1 MSDRAVWGSRLGF
14 IMTTAGFAVGLGAI
28 WRFPYMMS
36 KNGGGAFLLVYLL
49 TTLAVGVPLFIVE
62 VMLGRVTRHGG
73 VLGMQQLTPPR
84 SPFRL
89 VGWLGAAA
97 GIGILSYYCV
107 ILALLLIYWLK
118 SLGGAFAYGTDIGS
132 FARIFDLASSSVAS
146 LGFAV
151 LAAVLLMGVVIR
163 AGLKPGLER
172 TCKWLMPV
180 LLLFLG
186 ILAVRS
192 LSLPEA
198 GKGEA
203 WFLKPDFGRID
214 LQVTLDALG
223 HTFFAVGIGVGVNSL
238 LSKSLGERNQEAAN
252 RAAGNGIV
260 LMAIATVLFVLFGL
274 FGVRPYFAVQST
286 NPETVEGGIVYT
298 RICCVFSLGCFA
310 SILGERLLQ
319 ATGRT
324 VHTMIT
330 QSTGAII
337 NIILDPI
344 LIHGWF
350 GLPAMGIAGAAV
362 ATVIGQWVSGIMVIL
377 FNLKF
382 NPEVQL
388 HKKYL
393 PLEGKA
399 VVPILTV
406 GIPSIVM
413 NGIGSVMNFGINQIL
428 QGFAETATG
437 VFGVYFKLQSF
448 FFMPLFGLNNATISI
463 IAYNYGAR
471 KPHRITKTLKISC
484 AAALCIMTVGLL
496 VFQFFPDVL
505 LGLFNPSQAF
515 LEIGR
520 VALRTISWSFPI
532 AAVCIALGAS
542 FQALGDGIYSTIVS
556 LCRQLVVLLPA
567 AYLLSLTGQVQRV
580 WLAFPIAE
588 VVSGTVTFICF
599 TRIYRQKIRP
609 LFHVL

>member
-1 MSDRAVWGSRLGF
+1 MTAATLQENKMGVMPVGKLIANMALPMVISMLVQALYNVVDSIYVSQVSESAV
-14 IMTTAGFAVGLGAI
+14 TALSLA
-28 WRFPYMMS
+28 FPIQ
-36 KNGGGAFLLVYLL
+36 N
-49 TTLAVGVPLFIVE
+49 
-62 VMLGRVTRHGG
+62 
-73 VLGMQQLTPPR
+73 
-84 SPFRL
+84 
-89 VGWLGAAA
+89 
-97 GIGILSYYCV
+97 
-107 ILALLLIYWLK
+107 LLI
-118 SLGGAFAYGTDIGS
+118 G
-132 FARIFDLASSSVAS
+132 
-146 LGFAV
+146 
-151 LAAVLLMGVVIR
+151 
-163 AGLKPGLER
+163 
-172 TCKWLMPV
+172 
-180 LLLFLG
+180 
-186 ILAVRS
+186 
-192 LSLPEA
+192 
-198 GKGEA
+198 
-203 WFLKPDFGRID
+203 
-214 LQVTLDALG
+214 
-223 HTFFAVGIGVGVNSL
+223 FAVGIGVGVNSL
-238 LSKSLGERNQEAAN
+238 LSKSLGEKNQEAAN

-260 LMAIATVLFVLFGL
+260 LMAIAMVLFVLFGL
-274 FGVRPYFAVQST
+274 LGVRPYFAIQSD

-298 RICCVFSLGCFA
+298 SICCVFSVA

-319 ATGRT
+319 STGRT

-330 QSTGAII
+330 QSIGAII

-350 GLPAMGIAGAAV
+350 GLPAMGIAGAAI
-362 ATVIGQWVSGIMVIL
+362 ATVIGQWVSGIMVII

-393 PLEGKA
+393 PLEGKTVA
-399 VVPILTV
+399 AILTV

-471 KPHRITKTLKISC
+471 KPQRITKTLKISC
-484 AAALCIMTVGLL
+484 TAALCIMTAGLL
-496 VFQFFPDVL
+496 VFQFFPDLL

-532 AAVCIALGAS
+532 AAICIALGAS
-542 FQALGDGIYSTIVS
+542 FQALGNGIYSTIVS
-556 LCRQLVVLLPA
+556 LCRQLVVLLPV
-567 AYLLSLTGQVQRV
+567 AYLLSLTGEVQRV

-588 VVSGTVTFICF
+588 IVSGTVTFICF
-599 TRIYRQKIRP
+599 TRIYRQKIKP
-609 LFHVL
+609 LFEQA